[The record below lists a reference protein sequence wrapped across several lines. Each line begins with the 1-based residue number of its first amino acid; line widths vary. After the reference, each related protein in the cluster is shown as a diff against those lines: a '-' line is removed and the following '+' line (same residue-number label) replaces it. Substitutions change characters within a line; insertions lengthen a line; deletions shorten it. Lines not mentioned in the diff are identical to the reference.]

1 MAIKVNQEAATTSKA
16 NMEKARDSFI
26 DSMRSLDKVVSDL
39 GRTQEG
45 NWVNV
50 IQGKYETDVK
60 PVIQKGI
67 TDNVEAFANMFIA
80 TVQKWM
86 DIDAGVS

>member
-1 MAIKVNQEAATTSKA
+1 MAIKVNQDAAKTSQTSMNTAK
-16 NMEKARDSFI
+16 DQFI
-26 DSMRSLDKVVSDL
+26 TSMKSLDKVVDDL

-50 IQGKYETDVK
+50 IQGKYKAEVK
-60 PVIQKGI
+60 PVIEKGI
-67 TDNVEAFANMFIA
+67 TDNVEAFASMFVD

-86 DIDAGVS
+86 DIDAGVT